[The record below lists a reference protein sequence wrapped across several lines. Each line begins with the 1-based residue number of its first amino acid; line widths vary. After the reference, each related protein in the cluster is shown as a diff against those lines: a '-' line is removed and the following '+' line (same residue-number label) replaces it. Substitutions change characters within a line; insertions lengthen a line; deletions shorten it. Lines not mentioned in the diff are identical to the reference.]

1 MNNELL
7 LLIKN
12 HTDTLIE
19 QTKTKPQETLEFK
32 MNKQNQNFSFNP
44 SKNLLEEGKW
54 LLAVSSF
61 ECTNS
66 VFNITNENNSFSII
80 IPGHYQNES
89 DEKTIDNLNKLLELK
104 SLELHVEEVKKR
116 GNKIKIGNVEYQLSD
131 FDNQKYQIIEE
142 LKNAKYNDL
151 EDLVYRMRLSYDEI
165 MDILDLNYIPTKRT
179 GYSLNPGIYEV
190 DDLNNTLKHILPDN
204 VKVNN
209 TIDDIRLKSNL
220 KINQTLVFTE
230 KSFFYTILG
239 FTQSRSY
246 PLDDIDGFYQIIAG
260 SYKSDRRINITGIDK
275 IHLKCNCI
283 QGSIVNGIREPI
295 LFSFALSSPPGHKIY
310 KEARIKLFKKINK
323 SVLSHITF
331 YFEDDDH
338 KAIDFNGET
347 VSFTCQLIKILKNCT
362 QN

>member
-7 LLIKN
+7 LLIKK

-32 MNKQNQNFSFNP
+32 MNKQMQTFSFNP
-44 SKNLLEEGKW
+44 PINLNEKGKW

-80 IPGHYQNES
+80 IPGHYETEFA
-89 DEKTIDNLNKLLELK
+89 EKIIDDLNKLLELK
-104 SLELHVEEVKKR
+104 SLELHVEVRKS
-116 GNKIKIGNVEYQLSD
+116 GDIIKIGDKEYKLSD
-131 FDNQKYQIIEE
+131 FDNQKYEIIEE
-142 LKNAKYNDL
+142 LKKVGYNDL

-165 MDILDLNYIPTKRT
+165 MDILNLKYIPTKRT
-179 GYSLNPGIYEV
+179 GYSLNPGIYEII
-190 DDLNNTLKHILPDN
+190 DLNSVLKHILPNN
-204 VKVNN
+204 VKVNI

-220 KINQTLVFTE
+220 KINQTLIFTE
-230 KSFFYTILG
+230 RSFFYTILG

-246 PLDDIDGFYQIIAG
+246 PLNDIDSHYQIIAG
-260 SYKSDRRINITGIDK
+260 SYKSDRPINITGIDK
-275 IHLKCNCI
+275 IHLKCDFI

-295 LFSFALSSPPGHKIY
+295 LYSFALSSPPGHKIY
-310 KEARIKLFKKINK
+310 KEPRVKLFKKINK

-331 YFEDDDH
+331 YFEDDDY
-338 KAIDFNGET
+338 KPVDFHGET
-347 VSFTCQLIKILKNCT
+347 ISFTCQLIKI
-362 QN
+362 